1 MFEIPA
7 INSICGGHRCSS
19 CTTRFFMFC
28 FCFFFSLAGAACRPV
43 YLRAQPTVNS
53 RSTSGLVYD
62 KKKERQRKNIFMRRT
77 ITTPATCTR
86 SQWTYYELWTGE
98 TMLFYPFCFQY
109 CSLRHSFYIFFNS
122 LNSILNGP
130 LPGAR
135 ETRKCFVTKSEISM
149 DTWARGFAYAMRAH
163 RERQTGGHIY
173 Y

>member
-1 MFEIPA
+1 
-7 INSICGGHRCSS
+7 
-19 CTTRFFMFC
+19 
-28 FCFFFSLAGAACRPV
+28 
-43 YLRAQPTVNS
+43 
-53 RSTSGLVYD
+53 
-62 KKKERQRKNIFMRRT
+62 MRRT

-149 DTWARGFAYAMRAH
+149 DTWARGFVRMRCAH
-163 RERQTGGHIY
+163 TERDRQEGIY
-173 Y
+173 TINKWMPWRRYGPIKSLVYKLLCFGCCAIFSAKHQRYWNLPRRRRRRRRRSDGILW